1 MAQRPMILGF
11 EPRLKGNFV
20 AIFRVIK
27 ALQFQCFTLYIYS
40 PHYQNI
46 NISDFAIESI
56 RFVNLQKRKGNRL
69 RPLFSNQISLVTLR
83 SWLTI
88 SGQPKFLIPCTFV
101 FITLIMDHQ

>member
-1 MAQRPMILGF
+1 MAQRPLILRF

-20 AIFRVIK
+20 AIIGVLK
-27 ALQFQCFTLYIYS
+27 ALLFRCFFTLYIYS

-88 SGQPKFLIPCTFV
+88 SGQP
-101 FITLIMDHQ
+101 